1 MDKTAK
7 KRKRIQLTIENK
19 LKVCKMT
26 KNNVPKAV
34 IMSQFS
40 IGNSTLNDILRSK
53 EKFKKFKVEKEE
65 LGLSG
70 AAKTAK
76 KSKGRCL

>member
-1 MDKTAK
+1 MA
-7 KRKRIQLTIENK
+7 
-19 LKVCKMT
+19 
-26 KNNVPKAV
+26 KNNVPKAF

-40 IGNSTLNDILRSK
+40 TGKSTLKDTLRSK
-53 EKFKKFKVEKEE
+53 EKFKKFKAEKEE

-76 KSKGRCL
+76 KVEEAFLTS

>member
-1 MDKTAK
+1 MDKKAK
-7 KRKRIQLTIENK
+7 KTIRVQLTIEKK
-19 LKVCKMT
+19 LKVCEMA

-40 IGNSTLNDILRSK
+40 IGKSTLNDILRSK
-53 EKFKKFKVEKEE
+53 EKFKKFKAEKEE

-70 AAKTAK
+70 AAKTTK
-76 KSKGRCL
+76 KVDTRL